1 MLFFNFFLFEKTR
14 MRIIK
19 NIMKSLAKKIKMSY
33 NSGIK
38 KGAITMDRV
47 GKVVGIVDI
56 VPDQVPVLQ
65 TQFHLVFKRM

>member
-1 MLFFNFFLFEKTR
+1 MNR
-14 MRIIK
+14 
-19 NIMKSLAKKIKMSY
+19 KKYEIACKKQKMSY
-33 NSGIK
+33 NSDVK

-47 GKVVGIVDI
+47 EKVVGIVDI

>member
-1 MLFFNFFLFEKTR
+1 
-14 MRIIK
+14 
-19 NIMKSLAKKIKMSY
+19 MSY
-33 NSGIK
+33 NSDVK

-47 GKVVGIVDI
+47 EKVVGIVDI